1 MTVGGNQ
8 PPVANTDSATTNE
21 DTAVTI
27 PVATLI
33 ANDSDPDGG
42 TLSITSVGGAVNGTV
57 TLSGGNVVFTPA
69 LHYSGPASFTY
80 TLSDGQ
86 GGTATGT
93 VNINVIAVADTP
105 TLVVQAASPV
115 VVFSNSWETN
125 VNSDNT
131 STNNAV
137 TTFEGWTRVD
147 APQTLAGGT
156 NSFEIWTTGDTQA
169 RQDGNTNI
177 IVASAGN
184 GEDFLEF
191 NDSSSLIQ
199 TIGISRAV
207 TTQAGMVYE
216 LSFDYAGRP
225 GYSVDYTRIGIYIDG
240 VQLQQYAAT
249 SPQTYIDW
257 KNLKVHFQGDGGTH
271 TILVRTDATVF
282 DANGRGSFIDDIVL
296 TATQGVVAG
305 NAGSLTKVSLASYI
319 SSALVDTDGSESLS
333 LTLSGLPS
341 GAVIVTAAN
350 PSGYTPVGGWSP
362 FRGRTCFRGTAT
374 SVSVQRPSQFGC
386 DRDSD
391 RGVKRQYRDVDRDVR
406 S

>member
-1 MTVGGNQ
+1 MTETANETVTVGGNQ

-184 GEDFLEF
+184 GKI
-191 NDSSSLIQ
+191 SLNSM
-199 TIGISRAV
+199 TR
-207 TTQAGMVYE
+207 
-216 LSFDYAGRP
+216 RP
-225 GYSVDYTRIGIYIDG
+225 
-240 VQLQQYAAT
+240 
-249 SPQTYIDW
+249 
-257 KNLKVHFQGDGGTH
+257 
-271 TILVRTDATVF
+271 
-282 DANGRGSFIDDIVL
+282 
-296 TATQGVVAG
+296 
-305 NAGSLTKVSLASYI
+305 
-319 SSALVDTDGSESLS
+319 
-333 LTLSGLPS
+333 
-341 GAVIVTAAN
+341 
-350 PSGYTPVGGWSP
+350 
-362 FRGRTCFRGTAT
+362 
-374 SVSVQRPSQFGC
+374 
-386 DRDSD
+386 
-391 RGVKRQYRDVDRDVR
+391 
-406 S
+406 